1 MTDAEYSAA
10 LYAAFGRPNGTEAD
24 IIHDAWAWFKW

>member
-24 IIHDAWAWFKW
+24 IIHDPVVV